1 MPKILGISTSPRKN
15 KNTEFIVKKALENI
29 KDCETEFIS
38 LAELEVKPCSSCDAC
53 KNKAECII
61 EDDMHRIYELLKDAN
76 GIIIGSPVYFGN
88 MSAQCKAL
96 IDRTLML
103 RRHKMALKD
112 KVVGVVVVGRSR
124 NGGQELV
131 ARSIQSAFLIH
142 ECLIV
147 SDQETAHF
155 GGLVHEPA
163 EKDEVGI
170 KTVVNLAKKVES
182 LVLKLNK

>member
-1 MPKILGISTSPRKN
+1 MPFILGISTSPRKN
-15 KNTEFIVKKALENI
+15 KNTEFIVKKALETI
-29 KDCETEFIS
+29 KNCETKFIS
-38 LAELEVKPCSSCDAC
+38 LAELEVKPCNSCDFC
-53 KNKAECII
+53 KDKAECSIK
-61 EDDMHRIYELLKDAN
+61 DDMQQIYELLKTAD
-76 GIIIGSPVYFGN
+76 GIIIASPVYFGN

-103 RRHKMALKD
+103 RRHKMALRD
-112 KVVGVVVVGRSR
+112 KIVGVLVVGRSR

-131 ARSIQSAFLIH
+131 ARSILDAFLIH

-163 EKDEVGI
+163 EKDEIGL
-170 KTVVNLAKKVES
+170 KTVVNLAKKVEKI
-182 LVLKLNK
+182 VLKLNK

>member
-1 MPKILGISTSPRKN
+1 MILGISTSPRKN
-15 KNTEFIVKKALENI
+15 KNTEFLVKKALENI
-29 KDCETEFIS
+29 KKCNTEIIS
-38 LAELEVKPCSSCDAC
+38 LAELEVKPCTSCDAC
-53 KNKAECII
+53 KDKAECII
-61 EDDMHRIYELLKDAN
+61 DDDMQKIYELLKRAD
-76 GIIIGSPVYFGN
+76 GIIIASPVYFGN

-112 KVVGVVVVGRSR
+112 KVVGVLAVGRSR

-142 ECLIV
+142 ECLII

-163 EKDEVGI
+163 EKDEIGL
-170 KTVVNLAKKVES
+170 KTVVNLAKKMEE
-182 LVLKLNK
+182 LVLKLSN

>member
-1 MPKILGISTSPRKN
+1 MPIILGISTSPRKN
-15 KNTEFIVKKALENI
+15 KNTEFLVKKALENI
-29 KDCETEFIS
+29 KKCKTEFIS
-38 LAELEVKPCSSCDAC
+38 LAELEVKPCTACDAC
-53 KNKAECII
+53 KEQPECII
-61 EDDMHRIYELLKDAN
+61 EDDMQKIYGPMKKAH

-96 IDRTLML
+96 IDRTLVL

-112 KVVGVVVVGRSR
+112 KVVGVIAVGRSR

-131 ARSIQSAFLIH
+131 AQSIQSAFLIH

-155 GGLVHEPA
+155 GGLVLEPA
-163 EKDEVGI
+163 EEDEIGLN
-170 KTVVNLAKKVES
+170 TVINLAKKVES
-182 LVLKLNK
+182 VVLKINK

>member
-1 MPKILGISTSPRKN
+1 MPTILGISTSPRKN
-15 KNTEFIVKKALENI
+15 KNTEFLIKKALENI
-29 KDCETEFIS
+29 KECETEFIS
-38 LAELEVKPCSSCDAC
+38 LAELEVKPCTSCDGC
-53 KNKAECII
+53 KEKAACII
-61 EDDMHRIYELLKDAN
+61 DDGMQKIYELLKNAD

-103 RRHKMALKD
+103 RRHKMALRN

-163 EKDEVGI
+163 EKDEIGL

-182 LVLKLNK
+182 IVLQLNK